1 MSSRPPSAAPKLAGY
16 EYETLLGS
24 GGFADVF
31 LYRQA
36 RPQRRVAIK
45 VLLSTVDRKS
55 VV

>member
-1 MSSRPPSAAPKLAGY
+1 MSSRPPSAPPRLVGY
-16 EYETLLGS
+16 EYEKLLGS

-45 VLLSTVDRKS
+45 VLL
-55 VV
+55 